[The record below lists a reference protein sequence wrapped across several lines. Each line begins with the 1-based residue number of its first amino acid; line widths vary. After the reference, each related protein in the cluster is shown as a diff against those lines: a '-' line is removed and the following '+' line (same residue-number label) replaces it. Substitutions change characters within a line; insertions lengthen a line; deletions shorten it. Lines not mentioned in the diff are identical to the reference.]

1 MWVSYISSKKAI
13 KFIVL
18 LCIEEPDI
26 GENGASGLIAIMSY
40 FNGSTELL
48 NCGGVVAEN
57 IAVSRDGFY
66 FIPLNRD
73 EVPLG
78 TQIILKQE
86 PIDGLKKY
94 LSNKN
99 FQGIGP
105 KNADTIAQNIG
116 MTVIKYLHERNV
128 NILEEKTSK
137 KLSEALLGGW
147 DLDYEN
153 SGFEILFSQIGF
165 SYTQKK
171 FVKEEFG
178 NKFFAEIHKDPY
190 MVLQKIPRL
199 SFDKIESIISI
210 FGIEVSL
217 DQKIVAA
224 TRHALMQSEAE
235 RGNTCG
241 PLERVL
247 LRTQEITKND
257 IETIQ
262 TAINSHEHLFN
273 NFKVQDKNFLETIE
287 ACERDNDI
295 AQQICLIKDNFKPI
309 KGKQFSANKNATN
322 PLSEEQVQAIQNS
335 LEAGVSIITGGPG
348 TGKTRIIEGLAQV
361 LVNGFRK
368 TIRICAPTGRAAK
381 RIAENQ
387 ALKKFQPST
396 IHMLKAMIDSSA
408 KDIEFDTLIVDESSM
423 IDINLFND
431 LVKMLPLG
439 SQLIL
444 IGDVDQLPP
453 VGAGQPFLDLIRS
466 KKIVV
471 SRLSKQFRQGSD
483 SVIPKVARAI
493 NKGELIEFS
502 SDFSSSGFSFVEVD
516 KGQVVEKIIEVV
528 DFFTGNKNGSIDF
541 DKTQIL
547 SPMRRYSSGLINLNS
562 IMQKKYNPNGEKV
575 FSKMEGEKEI
585 QFCAGDKVICTQNDY
600 DIDVRNGD
608 IGYVV
613 NKVGKNI
620 RVEFDGEMK
629 LFHNNKIDYLD
640 LAYAITVHK
649 SQGSEYPNVVMP
661 IVDDH
666 RIMLTRKLIYTA
678 ITRGKQ
684 NVCLIG
690 SKRVLREALKK
701 VFLNLRYSDLN
712 QKIEKANT
720 NLFNQS

>member
-1 MWVSYISSKKAI
+1 M
-13 KFIVL
+13 
-18 LCIEEPDI
+18 
-26 GENGASGLIAIMSY
+26 IAVISY
-40 FNGSTELL
+40 FDSNPEPL
-48 NCGGVVAEN
+48 NCESVVAEN
-57 IAVSRDGFY
+57 TATSRDGFY
-66 FIPLNRD
+66 FVPLNKD
-73 EVPLG
+73 DVPLG
-78 TQIILKQE
+78 TQIILKEE
-86 PIDGLKKY
+86 PIEGLKKY

-190 MVLQKIPRL
+190 MLLQRIPRL

-309 KGKQFSANKNATN
+309 KGKKFSANKNATN

-547 SPMRRYSSGLINLNS
+547 SPMRRYSSGLINLNT
-562 IMQKKYNPNGEKV
+562 IMQKKYNPNGDKV

-585 QFCAGDKVICTQNDY
+585 KFCAGDKVICTQNDY

-701 VFLNLRYSDLN
+701 VFLNLRYSNLN
-712 QKIEKANT
+712 QKIENANI
-720 NLFNQS
+720 NLFHQN

>member
-1 MWVSYISSKKAI
+1 M
-13 KFIVL
+13 
-18 LCIEEPDI
+18 
-26 GENGASGLIAIMSY
+26 IAIISY
-40 FNGSTELL
+40 FDGSPEPVNTKE
-48 NCGGVVAEN
+48 VVSDN
-57 IAVSRDGFY
+57 FSFSRNGFY
-66 FIPLNRD
+66 FFPLNKD
-73 EVPLG
+73 GAPLG
-78 TQIILKQE
+78 SQIILKQE
-86 PIDGLKKY
+86 PIDGLKRY

-99 FQGIGP
+99 FLGIGP
-105 KNADTIAQNIG
+105 KNADSIVQALGIK
-116 MTVIKYLHERNV
+116 VIKYLLQRN
-128 NILEEKTSK
+128 IKALEEKTSK
-137 KLSEALLGGW
+137 NLTDALLGGW

-171 FVKEEFG
+171 FVRDEFA
-178 NKFFAEIHKDPY
+178 NKFFVEIHKDPY
-190 MVLQKIPRL
+190 MLLQRIPRL
-199 SFDKIESIISI
+199 SFEKIENIISI

-217 DQKIVAA
+217 EQKIVAA

-241 PLERVL
+241 PMERVL

-257 IETIQ
+257 FETIQ
-262 TAINSHEHLFN
+262 RAISSHDHLFN
-273 NFKVQDKNFLETIE
+273 NFKVQDKEFLETIE

-295 AQQICLIKDNFKPI
+295 AQQIYLIKDNFKPI
-309 KGKQFSANKNATN
+309 KGKKFSANKNAIN
-322 PLSEEQVQAIQNS
+322 PLSEEQVLAIQNS
-335 LEAGVSIITGGPG
+335 LEVGVSIITGGPG

-361 LVNGFRK
+361 LVNGFGK

-396 IHMLKAMIDSSA
+396 IHMLKAQIDSAA
-408 KDIEFDTLIVDESSM
+408 KDTDFDALIVDESSM

-439 SQLIL
+439 SQLIF

-471 SRLSKQFRQGSD
+471 SRLTKQFRQGSD
-483 SVIPKVARAI
+483 SVIPNVAKAI

-502 SDFSSSGFSFVEVD
+502 TDFANSGFSFVEVE
-516 KGQVVEKIIEVV
+516 KSQIVQKIIEVV
-528 DFFTGNKNGSIDF
+528 DFFTGNKNGIVDF
-541 DKTQIL
+541 DRTQIL
-547 SPMRRYSSGLINLNS
+547 SPMRRYSSGLINLNA

-575 FSKMEGEKEI
+575 FSKMEGEKEVK
-585 QFCAGDKVICTQNDY
+585 FCAGDKVICTQNDY

-629 LFHNNKIDYLD
+629 LFHNNKSDYLD

-701 VFLNLRYSDLN
+701 VFLNLRYSNLN
-712 QKIEKANT
+712 QKIEKADI
-720 NLFNQS
+720 NLFHQS

>member
-1 MWVSYISSKKAI
+1 M
-13 KFIVL
+13 
-18 LCIEEPDI
+18 
-26 GENGASGLIAIMSY
+26 IAVISY
-40 FNGSTELL
+40 FDSNPEPL
-48 NCGGVVAEN
+48 NCESVVAEN
-57 IAVSRDGFY
+57 TATSRDGFY
-66 FIPLNRD
+66 FVPLNKD
-73 EVPLG
+73 DVPLG
-78 TQIILKQE
+78 TQIILKEE
-86 PIDGLKKY
+86 PIEGLKKY

-190 MVLQKIPRL
+190 MLLQRIPRL

-562 IMQKKYNPNGEKV
+562 IMQKKYNPNGEKL

-701 VFLNLRYSDLN
+701 VFLNLRYSNLN
-712 QKIEKANT
+712 QKIENANI
-720 NLFNQS
+720 NLFHQN

>member
-1 MWVSYISSKKAI
+1 M
-13 KFIVL
+13 
-18 LCIEEPDI
+18 
-26 GENGASGLIAIMSY
+26 IAVISY
-40 FNGSTELL
+40 FDSNPEPL
-48 NCGGVVAEN
+48 NCESVVAEN
-57 IAVSRDGFY
+57 TATSRDGFY
-66 FIPLNRD
+66 FVPLNKD
-73 EVPLG
+73 DVPLG
-78 TQIILKQE
+78 TQIILKEE
-86 PIDGLKKY
+86 PIEGLKKY

-516 KGQVVEKIIEVV
+516 KGQVVDKIIEVV

-562 IMQKKYNPNGEKV
+562 IMQKKYNPNGDKV

-585 QFCAGDKVICTQNDY
+585 KFCAGDKVICTQNDY

-701 VFLNLRYSDLN
+701 VFLNLRYSNLN
-712 QKIEKANT
+712 QKIEKANI
-720 NLFNQS
+720 NLFHQN

>member
-1 MWVSYISSKKAI
+1 M
-13 KFIVL
+13 
-18 LCIEEPDI
+18 
-26 GENGASGLIAIMSY
+26 IAVISY
-40 FNGSTELL
+40 FDSNPEPL
-48 NCGGVVAEN
+48 NCGSVVAEKT
-57 IAVSRDGFY
+57 ATSRDGFY
-66 FIPLNRD
+66 FVPLNKD
-73 EVPLG
+73 DVPLG
-78 TQIILKQE
+78 AQIILKEE
-86 PIDGLKKY
+86 PIEGLKKY
-94 LSNKN
+94 LSTKN

-116 MTVIKYLHERNV
+116 MKVIKYLHERNV

-190 MVLQKIPRL
+190 MLLQRIPRL

-257 IETIQ
+257 IDTIQ

-309 KGKQFSANKNATN
+309 KGKKFSANKNATN
-322 PLSEEQVQAIQNS
+322 PLSDEQVQAIQNS

-483 SVIPKVARAI
+483 SIIPKVARAI

-502 SDFSSSGFSFVEVD
+502 SDFSSSGFSFVEVE
-516 KGQVVEKIIEVV
+516 KGQVVDKIIEVV

-547 SPMRRYSSGLINLNS
+547 SPMRRYSSGLINLNT

-575 FSKMEGEKEI
+575 FSKIEGEKEI
-585 QFCAGDKVICTQNDY
+585 KFCAGDKVICTQNDY

-608 IGYVV
+608 IGYVI

-620 RVEFDGEMK
+620 RVEFDGETK

-712 QKIEKANT
+712 QKIENANI
-720 NLFNQS
+720 NLFHQN

>member
-1 MWVSYISSKKAI
+1 M
-13 KFIVL
+13 
-18 LCIEEPDI
+18 
-26 GENGASGLIAIMSY
+26 IAVISY
-40 FNGSTELL
+40 FDSNPEPL
-48 NCGGVVAEN
+48 NCESVVAEN
-57 IAVSRDGFY
+57 TATSRDGFY
-66 FIPLNRD
+66 FVPLNKD
-73 EVPLG
+73 DVPLG
-78 TQIILKQE
+78 TQIILKEE
-86 PIDGLKKY
+86 PIEGLKKY

-190 MVLQKIPRL
+190 MLLQRIPRL

-295 AQQICLIKDNFKPI
+295 AHQICLIKDNFKPI

-335 LEAGVSIITGGPG
+335 LESGVSIITGGPG

-408 KDIEFDTLIVDESSM
+408 KDIAFDTLIVDESSM

-562 IMQKKYNPNGEKV
+562 IMQKKYNPYGEKV

-701 VFLNLRYSDLN
+701 VFLNLRYSNLN
-712 QKIEKANT
+712 QKIENANI
-720 NLFNQS
+720 NLFHQN

>member
-1 MWVSYISSKKAI
+1 M
-13 KFIVL
+13 
-18 LCIEEPDI
+18 
-26 GENGASGLIAIMSY
+26 IAVISY
-40 FNGSTELL
+40 FDSNPEPL
-48 NCGGVVAEN
+48 NCESVVAEN
-57 IAVSRDGFY
+57 TATSRDGFY
-66 FIPLNRD
+66 FVPLNKD
-73 EVPLG
+73 DVPLG
-78 TQIILKQE
+78 TQIILKEE
-86 PIDGLKKY
+86 PIEGLKKY

-190 MVLQKIPRL
+190 MLLQRIPRL

-408 KDIEFDTLIVDESSM
+408 KDIAFDTLIVDESSM

-528 DFFTGNKNGSIDF
+528 DFFTGNTNGSIDF
-541 DKTQIL
+541 EKTQIL

-562 IMQKKYNPNGEKV
+562 IMQKKYNPNGDKV

-701 VFLNLRYSDLN
+701 VFLNLRYSNLN
-712 QKIEKANT
+712 QKIENANI
-720 NLFNQS
+720 NLFHQN

>member
-1 MWVSYISSKKAI
+1 M
-13 KFIVL
+13 
-18 LCIEEPDI
+18 
-26 GENGASGLIAIMSY
+26 IAVISY
-40 FNGSTELL
+40 FDSNPEPL
-48 NCGGVVAEN
+48 NCESVVAEN
-57 IAVSRDGFY
+57 TATSRDGFY
-66 FIPLNRD
+66 FVPLNKD
-73 EVPLG
+73 DVPLG
-78 TQIILKQE
+78 TQIILKEE
-86 PIDGLKKY
+86 PIEGLKKY

-190 MVLQKIPRL
+190 MLLQRIPRL

-361 LVNGFRK
+361 LVNGFQK

-528 DFFTGNKNGSIDF
+528 DFFTGNKNSSIDF

-701 VFLNLRYSDLN
+701 VFLNLRYSNLN
-712 QKIEKANT
+712 QKIEKANI
-720 NLFNQS
+720 NLFHQN

>member
-1 MWVSYISSKKAI
+1 M
-13 KFIVL
+13 
-18 LCIEEPDI
+18 
-26 GENGASGLIAIMSY
+26 IAVISY
-40 FNGSTELL
+40 FDSNPEPL
-48 NCGGVVAEN
+48 NCESVVAEN
-57 IAVSRDGFY
+57 TATSRDGFY
-66 FIPLNRD
+66 FVPLNKD
-73 EVPLG
+73 DVPLG
-78 TQIILKQE
+78 TQIILKEE
-86 PIDGLKKY
+86 PIEGLKKY

-190 MVLQKIPRL
+190 MLLQRIPRL

-502 SDFSSSGFSFVEVD
+502 SDFSSSGFSFVEVE
-516 KGQVVEKIIEVV
+516 KSEVVDKIIEVV
-528 DFFTGNKNGSIDF
+528 DFFTGNKNSGIDF

-562 IMQKKYNPNGEKV
+562 IMQKKYNPNGDKV

-701 VFLNLRYSDLN
+701 VFLNLRYSNLN
-712 QKIEKANT
+712 QKIEKANI
-720 NLFNQS
+720 NLFHQN

>member
-1 MWVSYISSKKAI
+1 M
-13 KFIVL
+13 
-18 LCIEEPDI
+18 
-26 GENGASGLIAIMSY
+26 IAVISY
-40 FNGSTELL
+40 FDSNPEPL
-48 NCGGVVAEN
+48 NCESVVAEN
-57 IAVSRDGFY
+57 TATSRDGFY
-66 FIPLNRD
+66 FVPLNKD
-73 EVPLG
+73 DVPLG
-78 TQIILKQE
+78 TQIILKEE
-86 PIDGLKKY
+86 PIEGLKKY

-190 MVLQKIPRL
+190 MLLQKIPRL

-585 QFCAGDKVICTQNDY
+585 KFCAGDKVICTQNDY

-712 QKIEKANT
+712 QKIENANI
-720 NLFNQS
+720 NLFHQN

>member
-1 MWVSYISSKKAI
+1 M
-13 KFIVL
+13 
-18 LCIEEPDI
+18 
-26 GENGASGLIAIMSY
+26 IAVISY
-40 FNGSTELL
+40 FDSNPEPL
-48 NCGGVVAEN
+48 NCESVVAEN
-57 IAVSRDGFY
+57 TATSRDGFY
-66 FIPLNRD
+66 FVPLNKD
-73 EVPLG
+73 DVPLG
-78 TQIILKQE
+78 TQIILKEE
-86 PIDGLKKY
+86 PIEGLKKY

-116 MTVIKYLHERNV
+116 MKVIKYLHERNV

-190 MVLQKIPRL
+190 MLLQRIPRL

-585 QFCAGDKVICTQNDY
+585 KFCAGDKVICTQNDY

-701 VFLNLRYSDLN
+701 VFLNLRYSNLN
-712 QKIEKANT
+712 QKIENANI
-720 NLFNQS
+720 NLFHQN

>member
-1 MWVSYISSKKAI
+1 M
-13 KFIVL
+13 
-18 LCIEEPDI
+18 
-26 GENGASGLIAIMSY
+26 IAVISY
-40 FNGSTELL
+40 FDGNPEPL
-48 NCGGVVAEN
+48 NCESVVAEN
-57 IAVSRDGFY
+57 TATSRDGFY
-66 FIPLNRD
+66 FVPLNKD
-73 EVPLG
+73 DVPLG
-78 TQIILKQE
+78 TQIILKEE
-86 PIDGLKKY
+86 PIEGLKKY

-190 MVLQKIPRL
+190 MLLQRIPRL

-701 VFLNLRYSDLN
+701 VFLNLRYSNLN
-712 QKIEKANT
+712 QKIENANI
-720 NLFNQS
+720 NLFHQN

>member
-1 MWVSYISSKKAI
+1 M
-13 KFIVL
+13 
-18 LCIEEPDI
+18 
-26 GENGASGLIAIMSY
+26 IAVISY
-40 FNGSTELL
+40 FDSNPEPL
-48 NCGGVVAEN
+48 NCESVVAEN
-57 IAVSRDGFY
+57 TATSRDGFY
-66 FIPLNRD
+66 FVPLNKD
-73 EVPLG
+73 DVPLG
-78 TQIILKQE
+78 TQIILKEE
-86 PIDGLKKY
+86 PIEGLKKY

-116 MTVIKYLHERNV
+116 MKVIKYLNERDV
-128 NILEEKTSK
+128 NILEEKISK

-190 MVLQKIPRL
+190 MLLQRIPRL

-241 PLERVL
+241 PLERVF

-257 IETIQ
+257 FDTIQ
-262 TAINSHEHLFN
+262 AAISSHHHLFN
-273 NFKVQDKNFLETIE
+273 KFEVQNKEFLETAE

-295 AQQICLIKDNFKPI
+295 AQQICLLQDNFKPI
-309 KGKQFSANKNATN
+309 EGKKFSANKNATN
-322 PLSEEQVQAIQNS
+322 PLSGEQVQAIQNS

-396 IHMLKAMIDSSA
+396 IHMLKGMIDSSA
-408 KDIEFDTLIVDESSM
+408 KDIAFDTLIVDESSM

-471 SRLSKQFRQGSD
+471 SILSKQFRQGSD

-585 QFCAGDKVICTQNDY
+585 KFCAGDKVICTQNDY

-701 VFLNLRYSDLN
+701 VFLNLRYSNLN
-712 QKIEKANT
+712 QKIENANI
-720 NLFNQS
+720 NLFHQN

>member
-1 MWVSYISSKKAI
+1 M
-13 KFIVL
+13 
-18 LCIEEPDI
+18 
-26 GENGASGLIAIMSY
+26 IAVISY
-40 FNGSTELL
+40 FDGNPEPL
-48 NCGGVVAEN
+48 NCESVVAEN
-57 IAVSRDGFY
+57 TATSRDGFY
-66 FIPLNRD
+66 FVPLNKD
-73 EVPLG
+73 DVPLG
-78 TQIILKQE
+78 TQIILKEE
-86 PIDGLKKY
+86 PIEGLKKY

-137 KLSEALLGGW
+137 KLSEALLEGW

-408 KDIEFDTLIVDESSM
+408 KDIAFDTLIVDESSM

-701 VFLNLRYSDLN
+701 VFLNLRYSNLN
-712 QKIEKANT
+712 QKIENANI
-720 NLFNQS
+720 NLFHQN

>member
-1 MWVSYISSKKAI
+1 MYSKFVWDAVLSSKIINK
-13 KFIVL
+13 
-18 LCIEEPDI
+18 
-26 GENGASGLIAIMSY
+26 NGVGALIAVISY
-40 FNGSTELL
+40 FDSNPEPL
-48 NCGGVVAEN
+48 NCESVVAEN
-57 IAVSRDGFY
+57 TATSRDGFY
-66 FIPLNRD
+66 FVPLNKD
-73 EVPLG
+73 DVPLG
-78 TQIILKQE
+78 TQIILKEE
-86 PIDGLKKY
+86 PIEGLKKY

-190 MVLQKIPRL
+190 MLLQRIPRL

-502 SDFSSSGFSFVEVD
+502 SDFSSSGFSFVEVE
-516 KGQVVEKIIEVV
+516 KSQVVEKIIEVV

-585 QFCAGDKVICTQNDY
+585 KFCAGDKVICTQNDY

-701 VFLNLRYSDLN
+701 VFLNLRYSNLN
-712 QKIEKANT
+712 QKIEKANI
-720 NLFNQS
+720 NLFHQN

>member
-1 MWVSYISSKKAI
+1 M
-13 KFIVL
+13 
-18 LCIEEPDI
+18 
-26 GENGASGLIAIMSY
+26 IAVISY
-40 FNGSTELL
+40 FDSNPEPL
-48 NCGGVVAEN
+48 NCESVVAEN
-57 IAVSRDGFY
+57 TATSRDGFY
-66 FIPLNRD
+66 FVPLNKD
-73 EVPLG
+73 DVPLG
-78 TQIILKQE
+78 TQIILKEE
-86 PIDGLKKY
+86 PIEGLKKY

-190 MVLQKIPRL
+190 MLLQRIPRL

-257 IETIQ
+257 LDTIQ
-262 TAINSHEHLFN
+262 AAISGHHHLFN
-273 NFKVQDKNFLETIE
+273 KFEVQDKEFLETAE

-309 KGKQFSANKNATN
+309 KGKKFSANKNAAN

-701 VFLNLRYSDLN
+701 VFLNLRYSNLN
-712 QKIEKANT
+712 QKIEKANI
-720 NLFNQS
+720 NLFHQN

>member
-1 MWVSYISSKKAI
+1 M
-13 KFIVL
+13 
-18 LCIEEPDI
+18 
-26 GENGASGLIAIMSY
+26 IAIISY
-40 FNGSTELL
+40 FDGSPEPVNTKE
-48 NCGGVVAEN
+48 VVSDN
-57 IAVSRDGFY
+57 FSFSRNGFY
-66 FIPLNRD
+66 FFPLNKD
-73 EVPLG
+73 GAPLG
-78 TQIILKQE
+78 SQIILKQE
-86 PIDGLKKY
+86 PIDGLKRY

-99 FQGIGP
+99 FLGIGP
-105 KNADTIAQNIG
+105 KNADSIVQALGIK
-116 MTVIKYLHERNV
+116 VIKYLLQRN
-128 NILEEKTSK
+128 IKALEEKTSK
-137 KLSEALLGGW
+137 NLTDALLGGW

-171 FVKEEFG
+171 FVRDEFA
-178 NKFFAEIHKDPY
+178 NKFFVEIHKDPY
-190 MVLQKIPRL
+190 MLLQRIPRL
-199 SFDKIESIISI
+199 SFEKIENIISI

-217 DQKIVAA
+217 EQKIVAA

-241 PLERVL
+241 PMERVL

-257 IETIQ
+257 FETIQ
-262 TAINSHEHLFN
+262 RAISSHDHLFN
-273 NFKVQDKNFLETIE
+273 NFKVQDKEFLETIE

-295 AQQICLIKDNFKPI
+295 AQQIYLIKDNFKPI
-309 KGKQFSANKNATN
+309 KGKKFSANKNAIN
-322 PLSEEQVQAIQNS
+322 PLSEEQVLAIQNS
-335 LEAGVSIITGGPG
+335 LEVGVSIITGGPG

-361 LVNGFRK
+361 LVNGFGK

-396 IHMLKAMIDSSA
+396 IHMLKAQIDSAA
-408 KDIEFDTLIVDESSM
+408 KDTDFDALIVDESSM

-439 SQLIL
+439 SQLIF

-471 SRLSKQFRQGSD
+471 SRLTKQFRQGSD
-483 SVIPKVARAI
+483 SVIPNVAKAI

-502 SDFSSSGFSFVEVD
+502 TDFANSGFSFVEVE
-516 KGQVVEKIIEVV
+516 KSQIVEKIIEVV
-528 DFFTGNKNGSIDF
+528 DFFTGNKNGIVDF
-541 DKTQIL
+541 DRTQIL
-547 SPMRRYSSGLINLNS
+547 SPMRRYSSGLINLNA

-575 FSKMEGEKEI
+575 FSKMEGEKEVK
-585 QFCAGDKVICTQNDY
+585 FCAGDKVICTQNDY

-629 LFHNNKIDYLD
+629 LFHNNKSDYLD

-701 VFLNLRYSDLN
+701 VFLNLRYSNLN
-712 QKIEKANT
+712 QKIEKADR
-720 NLFNQS
+720 NLFHQS

>member
-1 MWVSYISSKKAI
+1 M
-13 KFIVL
+13 
-18 LCIEEPDI
+18 
-26 GENGASGLIAIMSY
+26 IAVISY
-40 FNGSTELL
+40 FGSNPEPL
-48 NCGGVVAEN
+48 NCESVVAEN
-57 IAVSRDGFY
+57 TATSRDGFY
-66 FIPLNRD
+66 FVPLNKD
-73 EVPLG
+73 DVPLG
-78 TQIILKQE
+78 TQIILKEE
-86 PIDGLKKY
+86 PIEGLKKY

-287 ACERDNDI
+287 ACERDNGI

-335 LEAGVSIITGGPG
+335 LESGVSIITGGPG

-562 IMQKKYNPNGEKV
+562 IMQKKYNPYGEKV

-701 VFLNLRYSDLN
+701 VFLNLRYSNLN
-712 QKIEKANT
+712 QKIEKANI
-720 NLFNQS
+720 NLFHQN

>member
-1 MWVSYISSKKAI
+1 
-13 KFIVL
+13 
-18 LCIEEPDI
+18 
-26 GENGASGLIAIMSY
+26 LIAVISY
-40 FNGSTELL
+40 FDSNPEPL
-48 NCGGVVAEN
+48 NCESVVAEN
-57 IAVSRDGFY
+57 TATSRDGFY
-66 FIPLNRD
+66 FVPLNKD
-73 EVPLG
+73 DVPLG
-78 TQIILKQE
+78 TQIILKEE
-86 PIDGLKKY
+86 PIEGLKKY

-541 DKTQIL
+541 EKTQIL

-690 SKRVLREALKK
+690 SKKVLREALKK
-701 VFLNLRYSDLN
+701 VFLNLRYSNLN
-712 QKIEKANT
+712 QKIENANI
-720 NLFNQS
+720 NLFHQN

>member
-1 MWVSYISSKKAI
+1 M
-13 KFIVL
+13 
-18 LCIEEPDI
+18 
-26 GENGASGLIAIMSY
+26 IAVISY
-40 FNGSTELL
+40 FDSNPEPL
-48 NCGGVVAEN
+48 NCESVVAEKT
-57 IAVSRDGFY
+57 VTSRDGFY
-66 FIPLNRD
+66 FVPLNKD
-73 EVPLG
+73 DVPLG
-78 TQIILKQE
+78 AQIILKEE
-86 PIDGLKKY
+86 PIEGLKKY
-94 LSNKN
+94 LSTKN

-116 MTVIKYLHERNV
+116 MKVIKYLHERNV

-190 MVLQKIPRL
+190 MLLQRIPRL
-199 SFDKIESIISI
+199 GFDKIESIISI

-257 IETIQ
+257 IDTIQ
-262 TAINSHEHLFN
+262 TAINSHKHLFN

-309 KGKQFSANKNATN
+309 KGKKFSANKNATN
-322 PLSEEQVQAIQNS
+322 PLSDEQVQAIQNS
-335 LEAGVSIITGGPG
+335 LEGGVSIITGGPG

-502 SDFSSSGFSFVEVD
+502 SDFSSSGFSFLEVE
-516 KGQVVEKIIEVV
+516 KGQVVDKIIEVV

-547 SPMRRYSSGLINLNS
+547 SPMRRYSSGLINLNT

-575 FSKMEGEKEI
+575 FSKIEGEKEI
-585 QFCAGDKVICTQNDY
+585 KFCAGDKVICTQNDY

-608 IGYVV
+608 IGYVI

-620 RVEFDGEMK
+620 RVEFDGETK

-712 QKIEKANT
+712 QKIENT
-720 NLFNQS
+720 NINLFHQN

>member
-1 MWVSYISSKKAI
+1 M
-13 KFIVL
+13 
-18 LCIEEPDI
+18 
-26 GENGASGLIAIMSY
+26 IAVISY
-40 FNGSTELL
+40 FDGNPEPL
-48 NCGGVVAEN
+48 NCESVVAEN
-57 IAVSRDGFY
+57 TATSRDGFY
-66 FIPLNRD
+66 FVPLNKD
-73 EVPLG
+73 DVPLG
-78 TQIILKQE
+78 TQIILKEE
-86 PIDGLKKY
+86 PIEGLKKY

-190 MVLQKIPRL
+190 MLLQRIPRL

-502 SDFSSSGFSFVEVD
+502 SDFSSSGFSFVEVE
-516 KGQVVEKIIEVV
+516 KGQVVDKIIEVV

-547 SPMRRYSSGLINLNS
+547 SPMRRYSSGLINLNT

-575 FSKMEGEKEI
+575 FSKIEGEKEI
-585 QFCAGDKVICTQNDY
+585 KFCAGDKVICTQNDY

-701 VFLNLRYSDLN
+701 VFLNLRYSNLN
-712 QKIEKANT
+712 QKIEKANI
-720 NLFNQS
+720 NLFHQN

>member
-1 MWVSYISSKKAI
+1 M
-13 KFIVL
+13 
-18 LCIEEPDI
+18 
-26 GENGASGLIAIMSY
+26 IAVISY
-40 FNGSTELL
+40 FDSNLEPL
-48 NCGGVVAEN
+48 NCESVVAEN
-57 IAVSRDGFY
+57 TATSRDGFY
-66 FIPLNRD
+66 FVPLNKD
-73 EVPLG
+73 DVPLG
-78 TQIILKQE
+78 TQIILKEE
-86 PIDGLKKY
+86 PIEGLKKY

-190 MVLQKIPRL
+190 MLLQRIPRL

-541 DKTQIL
+541 EKTQIL

-701 VFLNLRYSDLN
+701 VFLNLRYSNLN
-712 QKIEKANT
+712 QKIENANI
-720 NLFNQS
+720 NLFHQN

>member
-1 MWVSYISSKKAI
+1 M
-13 KFIVL
+13 
-18 LCIEEPDI
+18 
-26 GENGASGLIAIMSY
+26 IAVISY
-40 FNGSTELL
+40 FDSNPEPL
-48 NCGGVVAEN
+48 NCESVVAEN
-57 IAVSRDGFY
+57 TATSRDGFY
-66 FIPLNRD
+66 FVPLNKD
-73 EVPLG
+73 DVPLG
-78 TQIILKQE
+78 TQIILKEE
-86 PIDGLKKY
+86 PIEGLKKY

-190 MVLQKIPRL
+190 MLLQRIPRL

-309 KGKQFSANKNATN
+309 KGKQFSANKNANN
-322 PLSEEQVQAIQNS
+322 PLSAEQVQAIQNS

-502 SDFSSSGFSFVEVD
+502 SDFSSTGFSFVEVD

-562 IMQKKYNPNGEKV
+562 IMQKKYNPDGEKV

-585 QFCAGDKVICTQNDY
+585 KFCAGDKVICTQNDY

-701 VFLNLRYSDLN
+701 VFLNLRYSNLN
-712 QKIEKANT
+712 QKIENANI
-720 NLFNQS
+720 NLFHQN

>member
-1 MWVSYISSKKAI
+1 M
-13 KFIVL
+13 
-18 LCIEEPDI
+18 
-26 GENGASGLIAIMSY
+26 IAVISY
-40 FNGSTELL
+40 FDSNPEPL
-48 NCGGVVAEN
+48 NCESVVAEN
-57 IAVSRDGFY
+57 TATSRDGFY
-66 FIPLNRD
+66 FVPLNKD
-73 EVPLG
+73 DVPLG
-78 TQIILKQE
+78 TQIILKEE
-86 PIDGLKKY
+86 PIEGLKKY

-116 MTVIKYLHERNV
+116 MTVIKYLHERTV

-190 MVLQKIPRL
+190 MLLQRIPRL

-562 IMQKKYNPNGEKV
+562 IMQKKYNPYGEKV

-712 QKIEKANT
+712 QKIENANI
-720 NLFNQS
+720 NLFHQN

>member
-1 MWVSYISSKKAI
+1 M
-13 KFIVL
+13 
-18 LCIEEPDI
+18 
-26 GENGASGLIAIMSY
+26 IAVISY
-40 FNGSTELL
+40 FGSNPEPL
-48 NCGGVVAEN
+48 NCESVVAEN
-57 IAVSRDGFY
+57 TATSRDGFY
-66 FIPLNRD
+66 FVPLNKD
-73 EVPLG
+73 DVPLG
-78 TQIILKQE
+78 TQIILKEE
-86 PIDGLKKY
+86 PIEGLKKY

-190 MVLQKIPRL
+190 MLLQRIPRL

-309 KGKQFSANKNATN
+309 KGKKFSANKNATN

-701 VFLNLRYSDLN
+701 VFLNLRYSNLN
-712 QKIEKANT
+712 QKIENANI
-720 NLFNQS
+720 NLFHQN

>member
-1 MWVSYISSKKAI
+1 M
-13 KFIVL
+13 
-18 LCIEEPDI
+18 
-26 GENGASGLIAIMSY
+26 IAVISY
-40 FNGSTELL
+40 FDSNPEPL
-48 NCGGVVAEN
+48 NCESVVAEN
-57 IAVSRDGFY
+57 TATSRDGFY
-66 FIPLNRD
+66 FVPLNKD
-73 EVPLG
+73 DVPLG
-78 TQIILKQE
+78 TQIILKEE
-86 PIDGLKKY
+86 PIEGLKKY

-190 MVLQKIPRL
+190 MLLQRIPRL

-257 IETIQ
+257 IDTIQ

-309 KGKQFSANKNATN
+309 KGKKFSANKNATN

-547 SPMRRYSSGLINLNS
+547 SPMRRYSSGLINLNT

-585 QFCAGDKVICTQNDY
+585 KFCAGDKVICTQNDY

-701 VFLNLRYSDLN
+701 VFLNLRYSNLN
-712 QKIEKANT
+712 QKIENANI
-720 NLFNQS
+720 NLFHQN

>member
-1 MWVSYISSKKAI
+1 M
-13 KFIVL
+13 
-18 LCIEEPDI
+18 
-26 GENGASGLIAIMSY
+26 GALIAVISY
-40 FNGSTELL
+40 FDSNPEPL
-48 NCGGVVAEN
+48 NCESVVAEN
-57 IAVSRDGFY
+57 TATSRDGFY
-66 FIPLNRD
+66 FVPLNKD
-73 EVPLG
+73 DVPLG
-78 TQIILKQE
+78 TQIILKEE
-86 PIDGLKKY
+86 PIEGLKKY

-190 MVLQKIPRL
+190 MLLQRIPRL

-547 SPMRRYSSGLINLNS
+547 SPMRRYSSGLINLNT
-562 IMQKKYNPNGEKV
+562 IMQKKYNPNGDKV

-585 QFCAGDKVICTQNDY
+585 KFCAGDKVICTQNDY

-701 VFLNLRYSDLN
+701 VFLNLRYSNLN
-712 QKIEKANT
+712 QKIENANI
-720 NLFNQS
+720 NLFHQN

>member
-1 MWVSYISSKKAI
+1 M
-13 KFIVL
+13 
-18 LCIEEPDI
+18 
-26 GENGASGLIAIMSY
+26 IAVISY
-40 FNGSTELL
+40 FDSNPEPL
-48 NCGGVVAEN
+48 NCESVVAEN
-57 IAVSRDGFY
+57 TATSRDGFY
-66 FIPLNRD
+66 FVPLNKD
-73 EVPLG
+73 DVPLG
-78 TQIILKQE
+78 TQIILKEE
-86 PIDGLKKY
+86 PIEGLKKY

-262 TAINSHEHLFN
+262 TAINSYEHLFN

-600 DIDVRNGD
+600 EIDVRIGD

-701 VFLNLRYSDLN
+701 VFLNLRYSNLN
-712 QKIEKANT
+712 QKIEKANI
-720 NLFNQS
+720 NLFHQN

>member
-1 MWVSYISSKKAI
+1 M
-13 KFIVL
+13 
-18 LCIEEPDI
+18 
-26 GENGASGLIAIMSY
+26 IAVISY
-40 FNGSTELL
+40 FDSNPEPL
-48 NCGGVVAEN
+48 NCESVVAEN
-57 IAVSRDGFY
+57 TATSRDGFY
-66 FIPLNRD
+66 FVPLNKD
-73 EVPLG
+73 DVPLG
-78 TQIILKQE
+78 TQIILKEE
-86 PIDGLKKY
+86 PIEGLKKY

-190 MVLQKIPRL
+190 MLLQRIPRL

-408 KDIEFDTLIVDESSM
+408 KDIAFDTLIVDESSM

-585 QFCAGDKVICTQNDY
+585 KFCAGDKVICTQNDY

-712 QKIEKANT
+712 QKIENANI
-720 NLFNQS
+720 NLFHQN

>member
-1 MWVSYISSKKAI
+1 M
-13 KFIVL
+13 
-18 LCIEEPDI
+18 
-26 GENGASGLIAIMSY
+26 IAVISY
-40 FNGSTELL
+40 FDSNPEPL
-48 NCGGVVAEN
+48 NCESVVAEN
-57 IAVSRDGFY
+57 TATSRDGFY
-66 FIPLNRD
+66 FVPLNKD
-73 EVPLG
+73 DVPLG
-78 TQIILKQE
+78 TQIILKEE
-86 PIDGLKKY
+86 PIEGLKKY

-562 IMQKKYNPNGEKV
+562 IMQKKYNPDGEKV

-585 QFCAGDKVICTQNDY
+585 KFCAGDKVICTQNDY

-701 VFLNLRYSDLN
+701 VFLNLRYSNLN
-712 QKIEKANT
+712 QKIEKANI
-720 NLFNQS
+720 NLFHQN

>member
-1 MWVSYISSKKAI
+1 M
-13 KFIVL
+13 
-18 LCIEEPDI
+18 
-26 GENGASGLIAIMSY
+26 IAVISY
-40 FNGSTELL
+40 FDSNPEPL
-48 NCGGVVAEN
+48 NCESVVAEN
-57 IAVSRDGFY
+57 TATSRDGFY
-66 FIPLNRD
+66 FVPLNKD
-73 EVPLG
+73 DVPLG
-78 TQIILKQE
+78 TQIILKEE
-86 PIDGLKKY
+86 PIEGLKKY

-128 NILEEKTSK
+128 NILEKKTSK

-190 MVLQKIPRL
+190 MLLQRIPRL

-295 AQQICLIKDNFKPI
+295 AQQLCLIKDNFKPI
-309 KGKQFSANKNATN
+309 KGKQFSANKNVTN

-335 LEAGVSIITGGPG
+335 LESGVSIITGGPG

-408 KDIEFDTLIVDESSM
+408 KDIAFDTLIVDESSM

-528 DFFTGNKNGSIDF
+528 DFFTGKKNGSIDF

-562 IMQKKYNPNGEKV
+562 IMQKKYNPDGEKV

-585 QFCAGDKVICTQNDY
+585 KFCAGDKVICTQNDY

-629 LFHNNKIDYLD
+629 LFHNNKTEYLD

-701 VFLNLRYSDLN
+701 VFMNLRYSNLN
-712 QKIEKANT
+712 QKIENANI
-720 NLFNQS
+720 NLFHQN

>member
-1 MWVSYISSKKAI
+1 M
-13 KFIVL
+13 
-18 LCIEEPDI
+18 
-26 GENGASGLIAIMSY
+26 IAVISY
-40 FNGSTELL
+40 FESNPEPL
-48 NCGGVVAEN
+48 NCESVVAEN
-57 IAVSRDGFY
+57 ISTSRDGFY
-66 FIPLNRD
+66 FVPLNKD
-73 EVPLG
+73 DMPLG
-78 TQIILKQE
+78 TQIILKEE
-86 PIDGLKKY
+86 PIEGLKKY

-247 LRTQEITKND
+247 LKTQEITKND

-361 LVNGFRK
+361 LVNGFSK

-502 SDFSSSGFSFVEVD
+502 SDFSSSGFSFIEVD

-585 QFCAGDKVICTQNDY
+585 KFCAGDKVICTQNDY

-701 VFLNLRYSDLN
+701 VFLNLRYSNLN
-712 QKIEKANT
+712 QKIENANI
-720 NLFNQS
+720 NLFHQN

>member
-1 MWVSYISSKKAI
+1 M
-13 KFIVL
+13 
-18 LCIEEPDI
+18 
-26 GENGASGLIAIMSY
+26 GA
-40 FNGSTELL
+40 
-48 NCGGVVAEN
+48 
-57 IAVSRDGFY
+57 
-66 FIPLNRD
+66 
-73 EVPLG
+73 
-78 TQIILKQE
+78 QIILKEE
-86 PIDGLKKY
+86 PIEGLKKY
-94 LSNKN
+94 LSTKN

-190 MVLQKIPRL
+190 MLLQRIPRL

-396 IHMLKAMIDSSA
+396 IHMLKAMIDSSS

-528 DFFTGNKNGSIDF
+528 DFFTGNKNGSRDF
-541 DKTQIL
+541 EKTQIL

-701 VFLNLRYSDLN
+701 VFLNLRYSNLN
-712 QKIEKANT
+712 QKIENANI
-720 NLFNQS
+720 NLFHQN

>member
-1 MWVSYISSKKAI
+1 M
-13 KFIVL
+13 
-18 LCIEEPDI
+18 
-26 GENGASGLIAIMSY
+26 IAVISY
-40 FNGSTELL
+40 FDSNPEPL
-48 NCGGVVAEN
+48 NCESVVAEN
-57 IAVSRDGFY
+57 TATSRDGFY
-66 FIPLNRD
+66 FVPLNKD
-73 EVPLG
+73 DVPLG
-78 TQIILKQE
+78 TQIILKEE
-86 PIDGLKKY
+86 PIEGLKKY

-190 MVLQKIPRL
+190 MLLQKIPRL

-562 IMQKKYNPNGEKV
+562 IMQKKYNPNGDKV

-585 QFCAGDKVICTQNDY
+585 KFCAGDKVICTQNDY

-701 VFLNLRYSDLN
+701 VFLNLRYSNLN
-712 QKIEKANT
+712 QKIEKANI
-720 NLFNQS
+720 NLFHQN

>member
-1 MWVSYISSKKAI
+1 
-13 KFIVL
+13 
-18 LCIEEPDI
+18 
-26 GENGASGLIAIMSY
+26 
-40 FNGSTELL
+40 
-48 NCGGVVAEN
+48 VAEN

-78 TQIILKQE
+78 THIILKQE
-86 PIDGLKKY
+86 PIEGLKKY

-105 KNADTIAQNIG
+105 KNADSIAQNIG
-116 MTVIKYLHERNV
+116 MKVIKYLNQRKV
-128 NILEEKTSK
+128 KLIEEKTSTK
-137 KLSEALLGGW
+137 ITEALLEGW

-171 FVKEEFG
+171 YVKEEFG
-178 NKFFAEIHKDPY
+178 NKFFSDIHKDPY
-190 MVLQKIPRL
+190 MLLQRIPRL
-199 SFDKIESIISI
+199 SFDKIESIIST

-241 PLERVL
+241 PLDRVL
-247 LRTQEITKND
+247 LRTQEITRND
-257 IETIQ
+257 FETIQ

-273 NFKVQDKNFLETIE
+273 NFKVQDKEFLETIE
-287 ACERDNDI
+287 AYQRDNDI
-295 AQQICLIKDNFKPI
+295 AQQIFLIKDNFKPI
-309 KGKQFSANKNATN
+309 KGKKFSANKNATN

-335 LEAGVSIITGGPG
+335 LESGVSIITGGPG

-368 TIRICAPTGRAAK
+368 KIRICAPTGRAAK

-502 SDFSSSGFSFVEVD
+502 SDFSSSGFSFVEVE
-516 KGQVVEKIIEVV
+516 KGQVVDKIIEVV
-528 DFFTGNKNGSIDF
+528 DFFTGNNTGSIDF

-547 SPMRRYSSGLINLNS
+547 APMRRYSSGLINLNT

-585 QFCAGDKVICTQNDY
+585 KFCAGDKVICTQNDY

-629 LFHNNKIDYLD
+629 LFHNNKIEYLD

-712 QKIEKANT
+712 QKIENANT
-720 NLFNQS
+720 NLFH